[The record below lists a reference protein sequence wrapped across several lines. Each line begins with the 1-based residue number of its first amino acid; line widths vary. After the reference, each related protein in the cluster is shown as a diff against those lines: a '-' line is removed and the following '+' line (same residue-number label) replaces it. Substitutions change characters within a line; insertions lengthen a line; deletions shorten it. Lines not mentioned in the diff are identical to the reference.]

1 MEEIK
6 NTSVATRIG
15 IEERLKPVCSES
27 SPVGSTPTPSTKKKT
42 GSSCNKTMKWS
53 IMDFNETVEDAL
65 KNLKKINS
73 LFEASCSS
81 DFLQEGELFE
91 EEDINKKELNLYLLR
106 ITNDI
111 VALNKL
117 LKSNSKIA
125 FNLKQFKLLI
135 TDILHLNTK
144 FHNDDDLSEVSIKMH
159 NDLMSNIA
167 VLNNQIMEWNEKH
180 EQKLP
185 TIPEIRQLIKEAADS
200 FFAYFNY

>member
-1 MEEIK
+1 
-6 NTSVATRIG
+6 
-15 IEERLKPVCSES
+15 
-27 SPVGSTPTPSTKKKT
+27 
-42 GSSCNKTMKWS
+42 MKWS
-53 IMDFNETVEDAL
+53 IMDFNEIVEDAL

-185 TIPEIRQLIKEAADS
+185 TIPEIRQLIKETVDS